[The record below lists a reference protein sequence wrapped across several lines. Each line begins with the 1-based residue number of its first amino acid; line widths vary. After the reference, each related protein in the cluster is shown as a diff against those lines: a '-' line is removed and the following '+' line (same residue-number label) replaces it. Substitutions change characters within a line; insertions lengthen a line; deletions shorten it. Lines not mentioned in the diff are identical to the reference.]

1 MILGLVVRKK
11 KKTVPFVSLAQASV
25 IWREVTPVKELP
37 LSDWWMAKSVG
48 YFLPWW
54 LILFFTDGWYRRA
67 YPTVCNAIPR
77 HVVLECRKQTE
88 WAMRSKPVRS
98 TPQGFWFS
106 ACLRA
111 LAWVPTLISLN
122 DGLWSVSIS
131 QINPFLPKLV
141 LLACSSPAAN
151 SNLIH
156 LAAFMAGSS

>member
-1 MILGLVVRKK
+1 MILGLVVWK
-11 KKTVPFVSLAQASV
+11 KKTALFVSLAQASV
-25 IWREVTPVKELP
+25 IWREVTPVKDLP
-37 LSDWWMAKSVG
+37 LSDWWMAKS
-48 YFLPWW
+48 WD
-54 LILFFTDGWYRRA
+54 IFFTDGWYRRA

-77 HVVLECRKQTE
+77 HVVLECRKQIE

-98 TPQGFWFS
+98 TPWGFWFS

-122 DGLWSVSIS
+122 DGLWSVSLS